1 MARYTVRVS
10 FEVHDDVSQT
20 QVRDI
25 VHQLASEPQI
35 HTDSLHVMQ
44 VRRFPVR
51 HCRTPGKAR
60 VKR

>member
-1 MARYTVRVS
+1 MARFTVRVS
-10 FEVHDDVSQT
+10 FEFPDDVSQT

-35 HTDSLHVMQ
+35 HADSLQVMQ

-51 HCRTPGKAR
+51 HCRTPGKR
-60 VKR
+60 K